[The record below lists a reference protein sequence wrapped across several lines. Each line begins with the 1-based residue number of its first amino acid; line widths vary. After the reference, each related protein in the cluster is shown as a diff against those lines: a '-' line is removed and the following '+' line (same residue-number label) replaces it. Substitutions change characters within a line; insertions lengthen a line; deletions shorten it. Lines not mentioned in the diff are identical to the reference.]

1 MVCGRS
7 GNSSASPQSL
17 LWSAGVQQDGNYAP
31 GTQLSNVNGDV
42 LKWHNDLGAQS
53 VSAQVYIQQ
62 LEAEIAHLKQQQV
75 RPAAPSVGGQKP
87 EDGVVACRAGQ
98 SPDGVEHWRTLCH
111 LRRDSGALCS
121 QQAAEL

>member
-1 MVCGRS
+1 M
-7 GNSSASPQSL
+7 
-17 LWSAGVQQDGNYAP
+17 QQDNYAP

-75 RPAAPSVGGQKP
+75 WPDAPSIRGQKAALLLVLQANYQMAYTTASPAACKP
-87 EDGVVACRAGQ
+87 GRRRPLPTAG
-98 SPDGVEHWRTLCH
+98 C
-111 LRRDSGALCS
+111 
-121 QQAAEL
+121 